1 MIDIIGNVFSYE
13 RPFYR
18 DFNKLFVLTI
28 LTQKFKYVLNS
39 KYHVEFSR
47 YLNLTSINTR
57 HRQHDANES
66 VDENGCDFDKY
77 KGSNYKDMEVALA
90 SFTTSC
96 KHKIKE
102 YCHNLTNAR
111 VDDDDDAKVFCERF
125 HQQDVNVSDDDDG
138 NERRSNT
145 NGVQLNDF
153 TFNKQLV
160 FSEHF
165 NLFDF
170 ITSLMRSG
178 DGGDDKGRM
187 MIVFEGCLRM
197 LNDIKGLLRIFRDI

>member
-1 MIDIIGNVFSYE
+1 LIDIIGNVFSYE

-18 DFNKLFVLTI
+18 DFKKLFVLTI

-57 HRQHDANES
+57 HRQHDANEF
-66 VDENGCDFDKY
+66 DENECDFDKY

-90 SFTTSC
+90 NFTASC

-102 YCHNLTNAR
+102 HCNNITSAR
-111 VDDDDDAKVFCERF
+111 VDDDAKVFCERF
-125 HQQDVNVSDDDDG
+125 HNQKDVNMPDDDDG
-138 NERRSNT
+138 NERRSNS

-170 ITSLMRSG
+170 ITSIMKSDEGWEDLG
-178 DGGDDKGRM
+178 ELKG
-187 MIVFEGCLRM
+187 
-197 LNDIKGLLRIFRDI
+197 

>member
-28 LTQKFKYVLNS
+28 LTQKFKYVLSS
-39 KYHVEFSR
+39 KYHDEFSQ

-57 HRQHDANES
+57 HRQQGANES
-66 VDENGCDFDKY
+66 DETECDFVKY

-90 SFTTSC
+90 SFTSSC

-102 YCHNLTNAR
+102 YCKNAR

-125 HQQDVNVSDDDDG
+125 HQKDVNVANDDG
-138 NERRSNT
+138 NERRSNS
-145 NGVQLNDF
+145 NGVKLNDF

-170 ITSLMRSG
+170 ITSIMRS
-178 DGGDDKGRM
+178 DEGGDDIGEMRWKETQN
-187 MIVFEGCLRM
+187 F
-197 LNDIKGLLRIFRDI
+197 